1 MADEHPPAD
10 DVSEEKTAELRAAV
24 AAAQARSNAMLKA
37 IPDLM
42 FVLERDGT
50 FVDFHAR
57 DPKTLF
63 VPPSVFVGRNV
74 RDIFPRAL
82 AEQLIDALE
91 RACQTDE
98 PVIVE
103 YALPMG
109 EERYFEARIVQL
121 DGKRLLT
128 IVRDITDAR
137 RASELNRELARRLI
151 ARQEIERQRIA
162 RELHDDISQRLAL
175 LNITI
180 DEIAAGVGEPTRA
193 RLRRLTN
200 DTAEIA
206 GAVHGM
212 AYDLHPYKLQLLG
225 LVAAMQSLCESV
237 SEGSDDL
244 RVTFLHAHIPASLD
258 AKVSLSL
265 YRITQEALHN
275 VLRHSHARDARVCL
289 TCDADYIVLRVTDS
303 GVGFDPRRVPDA
315 GLGLVSM
322 EERAALLKGQLT
334 IETVPGEGTQVYVR
348 VPLLPEE
355 AEAGLPDDQH
365 LSRYD
370 QV

>member
-1 MADEHPPAD
+1 MADKHPPPEETR
-10 DVSEEKTAELRAAV
+10 EEKTAELRLAV
-24 AAAQARSNAMLKA
+24 AAAEARSNAMLKA

-42 FVLERDGT
+42 FVIERDGT
-50 FVDFHAR
+50 YVDFHAR
-57 DPKTLF
+57 DVNALF
-63 VPPSVFVGRNV
+63 VPPSEFIGRNV

-91 RACQTDE
+91 RACDTDE

-109 EERYFEARIVQL
+109 EERYFEGRIVQL

-137 RASELNRELARRLI
+137 GASELNRELARRLI

-180 DEIAAGVGEPTRA
+180 EEIAAGVGEPTRA

-212 AYDLHPYKLQLLG
+212 AYDL
-225 LVAAMQSLCESV
+225 
-237 SEGSDDL
+237 
-244 RVTFLHAHIPASLD
+244 
-258 AKVSLSL
+258 
-265 YRITQEALHN
+265 
-275 VLRHSHARDARVCL
+275 
-289 TCDADYIVLRVTDS
+289 
-303 GVGFDPRRVPDA
+303 
-315 GLGLVSM
+315 
-322 EERAALLKGQLT
+322 
-334 IETVPGEGTQVYVR
+334 
-348 VPLLPEE
+348 
-355 AEAGLPDDQH
+355 
-365 LSRYD
+365 
-370 QV
+370 